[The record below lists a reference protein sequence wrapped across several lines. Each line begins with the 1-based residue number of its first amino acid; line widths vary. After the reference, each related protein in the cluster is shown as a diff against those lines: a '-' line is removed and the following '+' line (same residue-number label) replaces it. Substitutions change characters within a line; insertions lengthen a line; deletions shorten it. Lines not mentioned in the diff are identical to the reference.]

1 MINSTVRRMSFIVCA
16 GVLALA
22 PMVAAQSSSQAASRD
37 VTITGTVTCS
47 KYIYSKP
54 DRKGFTATEA
64 IRLCASQGYAYV
76 IVSGKNV
83 YPLEGDKNQM
93 AKLAGEKVTV
103 TGHVNTDQPEGV
115 TYAYHDTVQATTI
128 VPSTN

>member
-1 MINSTVRRMSFIVCA
+1 MNKMTTFRISFLVAA

-22 PMVAAQSSSQAASRD
+22 SMATAGTASQTAPKN

-47 KYIYSKP
+47 KYVNSKP
-54 DRKGFTATEA
+54 ERKGFTAAEA

-83 YPLEGDKNQM
+83 YGLQGDKNQL
-93 AKLAGEKVTV
+93 AKLAGDKITV
-103 TGHVNTDQPEGV
+103 TGHVITDRPEGA
-115 TYAYHDTVQATTI
+115 TEAYQGTVETTTI
-128 VPSTN
+128 VPASN

>member
-1 MINSTVRRMSFIVCA
+1 MIRMTTNRISFIVAA

-22 PMVAAQSSSQAASRD
+22 SMATAGTASQTASKN

-47 KYIYSKP
+47 KYVNSKP
-54 DRKGFTATEA
+54 ERKGFTAAEA

-83 YPLEGDKNQM
+83 YGLQGDKNQL
-93 AKLAGEKVTV
+93 AKLAGDKITV
-103 TGHVNTDQPEGV
+103 TGRVITDRPEGA
-115 TYAYHDTVQATTI
+115 TEAYQGTVETTTI
-128 VPSTN
+128 VPASN